1 MLGRCVASC
10 LLVVLGIT
18 FAAAADPA
26 PATPKPKAKITPGK
40 PIVPTAPGEMRRL
53 WGELI
58 SIDPATRTGKFR
70 KMDDDAVYEFVVM
83 PYAELLHH
91 GGQGDLQDYLP
102 TERALFRLHEDEQGV
117 WKYLTYIQDE
127 MNFLKNHKEWY
138 YVTAIE
144 KGRFKCDQANENRES
159 FTREKDVYIDVDA
172 RTKYYRGGKEVTLED
187 VKIGDRMQIKAHG
200 VGQGQ
205 KRIAWY
211 AFLDSESLEL
221 FAADQRE
228 VHANR
233 MKLEG
238 FPGYVDAAS
247 VNNAGGNTVEVTLFG
262 WARDYNK
269 SIKTGM
275 EVQLAP
281 AGVDMK
287 PTAEPIA
294 AKITAVKPLGNNTK
308 LTLEVTGKLA
318 ESVAPPNVVRV
329 WIPQILEAVKK

>member
-1 MLGRCVASC
+1 MLHRTVFF
-10 LLVVLGIT
+10 VVLLLLSFT
-18 FAAAADPA
+18 TLQAADPA
-26 PATPKPKAKITPGK
+26 PPAKPKAKITAGK
-40 PIVPTAPGEMRRL
+40 PIVPTGPGEMRRL

-58 SIDPATRTGKFR
+58 SIDQVARTGKFR

-91 GGQGDLQDYLP
+91 GAQGDLQDYLP

-144 KGRFKCDQANENRES
+144 KGRFKTDQANENREQ

-172 RTKYYRGGKEVTLED
+172 GTKYFRGGQEVKHDD
-187 VKIGDRMQIKAHG
+187 VKVGDRMQVKARG
-200 VGQGQ
+200 VGQGT

-211 AFLDSESLEL
+211 VFLDSESLEK
-221 FAADQRE
+221 FSAEQRE
-228 VHANR
+228 VHAAR
-233 MKLEG
+233 MKADG
-238 FPGYVDAAS
+238 FPGYVDAVS
-247 VNNAGGNTVEVTLFG
+247 GNTVEMTLFG

-269 SIKTGM
+269 SIKPGL
-275 EVQLAP
+275 EVKLAP
-281 AGVDMK
+281 VGTDMK
-287 PTAEPIA
+287 PTAEPVA

-308 LTLEVTGKLA
+308 LTLEAAGSLPKD
-318 ESVAPPNVVRV
+318 VAPPNVVRV
-329 WIPQILEAVKK
+329 WIPQILEPAKK